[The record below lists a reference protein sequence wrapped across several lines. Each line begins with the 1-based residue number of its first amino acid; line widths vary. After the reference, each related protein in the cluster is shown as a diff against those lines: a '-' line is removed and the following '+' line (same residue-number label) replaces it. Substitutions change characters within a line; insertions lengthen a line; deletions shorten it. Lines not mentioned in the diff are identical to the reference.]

1 MTLCY
6 GESETDSQTRYMM
19 NCYYSQTL
27 HAPEDEIIRRA
38 FRYVFVPGVHKDEI
52 SIKAIHQ
59 YVDIPVRASFSSS
72 DALINKIW
80 DVAVWTFQL
89 CSGIFFIDGVK
100 RDRWIWSGDA
110 YQSYFVNQYLMFD
123 EDINRR
129 TLWLWLETARSASI
143 SIPSWIILCTGSL
156 ES

>member
-1 MTLCY
+1 MRLSA
-6 GESETDSQTRYMM
+6 GR
-19 NCYYSQTL
+19 
-27 HAPEDEIIRRA
+27 
-38 FRYVFVPGVHKDEI
+38 FRYVFIPGVHKDEI
-52 SIKAIHQ
+52 SIKAVHQ

-72 DALINKIW
+72 DELVNKIW

-129 TLWLWLETARSASI
+129 TLWL
-143 SIPSWIILCTGSL
+143 
-156 ES
+156 

>member
-1 MTLCY
+1 MRRKMRSS
-6 GESETDSQTRYMM
+6 GEHLAM
-19 NCYYSQTL
+19 C
-27 HAPEDEIIRRA
+27 
-38 FRYVFVPGVHKDEI
+38 FVPGVHKDEI

-110 YQSYFVNQYLMFD
+110 YQ
-123 EDINRR
+123 R
-129 TLWLWLETARSASI
+129 A
-143 SIPSWIILCTGSL
+143 IL
-156 ES
+156 